1 MSKIFFVVFVACVV
15 FLGCQKKEQA
25 SQWSTEDSLR
35 IVNEIVKHRQ
45 EIESFFRNHPDS
57 PFNQDSATHFSG
69 IKWYDPDV
77 RYYFKS
83 RLFRHNKS
91 EQVKV
96 HGTKGEERT
105 YVKYGYFKMEFPAHP
120 AGEEDSEY
128 TLNVYKDADAASN
141 YLSVWFTDETT
152 GKETY
157 EVGRYVEIGNEVADP
172 NYKYTLDFN
181 KAFNPYC
188 AYSAKYSC
196 AVPRREDHLAFAVRA
211 GELKYH
217 E

>member
-1 MSKIFFVVFVACVV
+1 MSKRVVVVFVVCVV
-15 FLGCQKKEQA
+15 LFGCQKKEQT

-35 IVNEIVKHRQ
+35 IVNEIIAHRQ
-45 EIESFFRNHPDS
+45 EAELFFKNHSDS
-57 PFNQDSATHFSG
+57 PFNQDTAAHFSG
-69 IKWYDPDV
+69 IKWFEPDV
-77 RYYFKS
+77 RFYFTS
-83 RLFRHNKS
+83 RLYKNNTS

-96 HGTKGEERT
+96 LGTKGEERK
-105 YVKYGYFKMEFPAHP
+105 YLKYGYFKIELGDEEFN
-120 AGEEDSEY
+120 
-128 TLNVYKDADAASN
+128 LNVYKDANAASN

-172 NYKYTLDFN
+172 NYKYTIDFN

-196 AVPRREDHLAFAVRA
+196 AVPRREDFLPFAIRA
-211 GELKYH
+211 GERKYH
-217 E
+217 